1 MAGARQ
7 CFPKCRDFSCMKR
20 ALRFRGGQ
28 AWCEWTS
35 EPCDLKNCTYAMCRR
50 RQLLENGVCGKTVK
64 RKTRE
69 EDRPEDILDEEIR
82 VSGKLMRK
90 TGERTIF

>member
-1 MAGARQ
+1 MSGVKY
-7 CFPKCRDFSCMKR
+7 CFPKCRDFKCMKR
-20 ALRFRGGQ
+20 SLRFRGRQ

-35 EPCDLKNCTYAMCRR
+35 EPCDLKSCTYATCYR
-50 RQLLENGVCGKTVK
+50 RQLLDNGVCGKTMK

-69 EDRPEDILDEEIR
+69 DRGPDEFFEEEIR
-82 VSGKLMRK
+82 VRGKLMRK

>member
-1 MAGARQ
+1 MAEVKK
-7 CFPKCRDFSCMKR
+7 CFPKCRDFNCTKR
-20 ALRFRGGQ
+20 ALRFRGRQ
-28 AWCEWTS
+28 PWCEWTS
-35 EPCDLKNCTYAMCRR
+35 EPCNLKSCTYAMCNR

-69 EDRPEDILDEEIR
+69 DIAPEDVFDEEIR
-82 VSGKLMRK
+82 VKGKLMRK